1 MKRIAGRPKS
11 KKPRELMAFRF
22 RGEYA
27 ALLRKLSVKKSL
39 SQVRIL
45 EMALDLSAKEISA

>member
-1 MKRIAGRPKS
+1 MKSISGRPKA
-11 KKPRELMAFRF
+11 KNPRELMAFRF

-27 ALLRKLSVKKSL
+27 VLLRKLSLKKNI